1 MNQNPSAGPEAG
13 PEATGS
19 SGSNPPDFETALA
32 ELEAIVSQMETGSLP
47 LDQSLA
53 AYEKGVRLARFCQS
67 RLDVAEEQVKVLQG
81 DLLRPLDAE
90 PR

>member
-1 MNQNPSAGPEAG
+1 MNQNLSAGPEAG
-13 PEATGS
+13 PEAAGAP
-19 SGSNPPDFETALA
+19 GLNPPDFETALA
-32 ELEAIVSQMETGSLP
+32 ELEAIVNQMETGSLP
-47 LDQSLA
+47 LDQSLQ

-81 DLLRPLDAE
+81 DLLRPLEAE